1 MHDLVNDRS
10 LTPPIDSNINEK
22 NPRLIEDLQRE
33 NEQMTRLRQTQEWM
47 RLQNL
52 CIGGASVKS
61 QAVGPPRQV
70 LVNFNVVTV
79 DRGVGGILGRPCLSP
94 LLVGDLHVSNKT
106 EF

>member
-61 QAVGPPRQV
+61 QPAGPPRQV
-70 LVNFNVVTV
+70 RKTILNSFNS
-79 DRGVGGILGRPCLSP
+79 GLNNCIIFWQLQL
-94 LLVGDLHVSNKT
+94 DLNAYTKVYALRII
-106 EF
+106 